1 MEKTF
6 IMIKS
11 DGVARGLIGEIIGR
25 IEKKGFRITKGKLYC
40 PDRALVEEHYK
51 EHKGKPF
58 FEELVDYILEGPV
71 MAMEIEGENVV
82 SVMRSMMGDK
92 DPKKA
97 IPGTIRGDFANSI
110 TRNLIHGSDSVEH
123 AQQELDLWF
132 NHKDDIN

>member
-25 IEKKGFRITKGKLYC
+25 IEKKGFRITRGKLYC
-40 PDRALVEEHYK
+40 PPRELIESHYT

-58 FEELVDYILEGPV
+58 FEELVDYILEGPI
-71 MAMEIEGENVV
+71 MAMQVEGENVV

-123 AQQELDLWF
+123 AQQELNLWF
-132 NHKDDIN
+132 HE

>member
-11 DGVARGLIGEIIGR
+11 DGVERGLMGEIIGR
-25 IEKKGFRITKGKLYC
+25 IERKGFKIAKAKLYA
-40 PDRALVEEHYK
+40 PNRELVQEHYE

-58 FEELVDYILEGPV
+58 FEELVTYILEGPV
-71 MAMEIEGENVV
+71 MALEVHGDDAVA
-82 SVMRSMMGDK
+82 VMRSIMGDK

-97 IPGTIRGDFANSI
+97 IAGTIRGDFANSL

-123 AQQELDLWF
+123 AERELKLWF
-132 NHKDDIN
+132 QE